1 MDRILLIPFSSRR
14 THVSRATR
22 SVELKSV
29 SARKQ
34 LIAGCMRES
43 VNVPT
48 LPAFAAMSLYPT
60 IPYLLSLA
68 LFVYIWMRKLSRRS
82 TLPLPPGPR
91 GLPIVGNLL
100 DMPQTDVARRL
111 HSLSEKY
118 GDLVYMN
125 TFGRPMIVIGSY
137 DAAVALLDG
146 RSINTSE
153 RPGLVM
159 ADLVDMSWL
168 FALQGYTPRWRERR
182 RIFHQFFAPAALPQ
196 YYQTHIRE
204 SRKLLVNLLDRPHAF
219 LADTRRAI
227 GGTIMDVVY
236 GHEVKDEN
244 DEYVAIL
251 DKGAYVINE
260 LLLPGRY
267 LVELI
272 PALQSLP
279 SWLPGATFKREIPQW
294 KRHVAAIRNVPY
306 DAASKSVADGVAS
319 PSMAST
325 LIETAVLEH
334 GSVPDDQDE
343 LFRDATG
350 MAYFGGIDTSSI
362 MLTAFFV
369 AMAQYPD
376 VQRKAQAELDAMIGC
391 NRLPDFEDRDSLPYT
406 NALIKECIRWH
417 CVAPIGVAHKTRDD
431 DEHNGYFIPG
441 GSIVITNAWAM
452 SRDPAIYPDPGRFM
466 PERFLKEGKL
476 DPGLRDPFKFLFG
489 FGRRICPGQHFSLD
503 TIFLTVASVL
513 LAFDIQPPTG
523 EDGRPIILDPKVTL
537 HSAVAQFE
545 PFDLQITPRSPTAV
559 ALIRQSLPSV

>member
-1 MDRILLIPFSSRR
+1 MVITASA
-14 THVSRATR
+14 HVSRTPQCLPLNQRQEAAY
-22 SVELKSV
+22 SGVYAE
-29 SARKQ
+29 
-34 LIAGCMRES
+34 

-48 LPAFAAMSLYPT
+48 LLALAAISLYPT

-68 LFVYIWMRKLSRRS
+68 LVVYIWMQKRSRRS

-91 GLPIVGNLL
+91 GLPIVGNLF

-125 TFGRPMIVIGSY
+125 TFGRPMIVIDSY
-137 DAAVALLDG
+137 DAAVALLDS

-159 ADLVDMSWL
+159 AELVDMSWL

-182 RIFHQFFAPAALPQ
+182 RIFHQSFAPAALPQ
-196 YYQTHIRE
+196 YYHTHIRE

-219 LADTRRAI
+219 MTDTRRAV

-236 GHEVKDEN
+236 GHEVKDEH
-244 DEYVAIL
+244 DEYVTVL
-251 DKGAYVINE
+251 ERGVYVIGE
-260 LLLPGRY
+260 LLVPGRY

-272 PALQSLP
+272 PALQYLP
-279 SWLPGATFKREIPQW
+279 SWLPGAKFKREIPLW
-294 KRHVAAIRNVPY
+294 KRDIAAIRNVPY
-306 DAASKSVADGVAS
+306 DAASKSVS
-319 PSMAST
+319 PSITST
-325 LIETAVLEH
+325 LIEAAVLEH

-350 MAYFGGIDTSSI
+350 MAYSSI

-406 NALIKECIRWH
+406 NALVKECIRWH
-417 CVAPIGVAHKTRDD
+417 CVAPIGVAHKTCDD
-431 DEHNGYFIPG
+431 DEHDGYFIPG
-441 GSIVITNAWAM
+441 GSIVVTNAWAM
-452 SRDPAIYPDPGRFM
+452 SRDPAIYPDPERFM

-489 FGRRICPGQHFSLD
+489 FGRRICPGRHFSLD
-503 TIFLTVASVL
+503 SIFITAASVL

-523 EDGRPIILDPKVTL
+523 ADGRPIILDPKVTL
-537 HSAVAQFE
+537 NSAAAQFE
-545 PFDLQITPRSPTAV
+545 PFDLQITPRSSTAV
-559 ALIRQSLPSV
+559 ALIRHSPSSA